1 MSNFIIQKIAM
12 KTILVPTDF
21 SNTAHNAAK
30 YALALANQIKASR
43 IVLYNA
49 FQAPISV
56 DPMVPTVQL
65 LDMDLMKKSSEEGLA
80 QFKATLKSEAF
91 GDIEMDTFSEYNVLT
106 GGINDLAK
114 AVAADFIVMGITG
127 GGAVT
132 ETLIGSNA
140 VSVSL
145 HSTIPVIIVP
155 PEASFKKI
163 NHVLLACD
171 FKQVLETTPVRP
183 LKLLLENT
191 GAALHILHVN
201 TSEEKA
207 IDVSF
212 ESMVL
217 DSLLKANNPQYHFIE
232 NDSFTV
238 GINQFADSNNIDMII
253 TIPKK
258 HGFFDSIFKKSHTKR
273 LAFHSH
279 LPLMVMH
286 D

>member
-1 MSNFIIQKIAM
+1 M

-21 SNTAHNAAK
+21 SDTARNAAR
-30 YALALANQIKASR
+30 YALALANQIDASR

-49 FQAPISV
+49 FQAPVSV

-65 LDMDLMKKSSEEGLA
+65 LDMDLMKKSSEEGLQ
-80 QFKATLKSEAF
+80 QFKEELKSEPY
-91 GDIEMDTFSEYNVLT
+91 GSIEIDTFSEYNVLT
-106 GGINDLAK
+106 GGINDLSK

-163 NHVLLACD
+163 NQVLLACD
-171 FKQVLETTPVRP
+171 FKQVLETTPVKP
-183 LKLLLENT
+183 LKKLLEST
-191 GAALHILHVN
+191 GAALHVLHVN
-201 TSEEKA
+201 SSSEKA
-207 IDVSF
+207 LNVSF
-212 ESMVL
+212 ETMVL
-217 DSLLKANNPQYHFIE
+217 DGLLKGNNPQYHFVE
-232 NDSFTV
+232 NESFTV
-238 GINQFADSNNIDMII
+238 GINHFADNNNIDMII
-253 TIPKK
+253 TMPKK
-258 HGFFDSIFKKSHTKR
+258 HGFFDSLFKKSHTKR

>member
-1 MSNFIIQKIAM
+1 M

-21 SNTAHNAAK
+21 SDTARNAAK
-30 YALALANQIKASR
+30 YALALANQINATR

-80 QFKATLKSEAF
+80 QFKAELKSDSF
-91 GDIEMDTFSEYNVLT
+91 GSIEMDTFSEYNVLT

-155 PEASFKKI
+155 PEATFKKI

-201 TSEEKA
+201 TSSEKA

-217 DSLLKANNPQYHFIE
+217 DSLLKSNNPQCHFVE
-232 NDSFTV
+232 NESFTD

-253 TIPKK
+253 TMPKK

>member
-1 MSNFIIQKIAM
+1 M

-21 SNTAHNAAK
+21 SNTARNAAK
-30 YALALANQIKASR
+30 YALALGSQIKASR

-80 QFKATLKSEAF
+80 QFKAELKADHF

-106 GGINDLAK
+106 GGINDLAI

-155 PEASFKKI
+155 PEASFQKI

-171 FKQVLETTPVRP
+171 FKQVLETTPVKP

-201 TSEEKA
+201 TSAEKA
-207 IDVSF
+207 VDVSF

-217 DSLLKANNPQYHFIE
+217 DSLLKTNSPQYHFVE
-232 NDSFTV
+232 NESFTD
-238 GINQFADSNNIDMII
+238 GINQFADSNNIDLII

-258 HGFFDSIFKKSHTKR
+258 HGFFDNIFKKSHTKR

>member
-1 MSNFIIQKIAM
+1 M

-21 SNTAHNAAK
+21 SETARNAAK
-30 YALALANQIKASR
+30 YALAMADQIKANR
-43 IVLYNA
+43 IVIYNA
-49 FQAPISV
+49 FQAPVSV

-80 QFKATLKSEAF
+80 QFKEEMQKEPF
-91 GDIEMDTFSEYNVLT
+91 GNIEIDTFSEYNVLT
-106 GGINDLAK
+106 GGINELAK

-155 PEASFKKI
+155 PEAIFKKI
-163 NHVLLACD
+163 NQVLLACD
-171 FKQVLETTPVRP
+171 FKQVLETTPVKL
-183 LKLLLENT
+183 LKQLLENT

-201 TSEEKA
+201 SSSEKSLN
-207 IDVSF
+207 VSF
-212 ESMVL
+212 ETMVL
-217 DSLLKANNPQYHFIE
+217 DGLLKTNNPQYHFIE
-232 NDSFTV
+232 NENFTD
-238 GINQFADSNNIDMII
+238 GINQFADNNNIDIII
-253 TIPKK
+253 TMPKK
-258 HGFFDSIFKKSHTKR
+258 HGFFESIFKKSHTKR